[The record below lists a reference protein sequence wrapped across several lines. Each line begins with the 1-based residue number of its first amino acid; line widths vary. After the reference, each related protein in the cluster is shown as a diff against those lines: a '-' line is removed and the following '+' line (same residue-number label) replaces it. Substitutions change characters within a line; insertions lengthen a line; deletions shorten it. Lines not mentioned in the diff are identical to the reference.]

1 MPGGHLYVFMEKYLF
16 RSSIHFIC
24 FELFAY
30 LILNCTRCLCI
41 LDINPLFVVLF
52 SNIFLHC
59 IGCLFILSMVLFPIQ
74 KLLCLIRSV
83 LFLVILVFFFC
94 FRGLIQAYTA
104 MIYVKQHSSMFS
116 SGSLMFSVLTFRSLN
131 HLEFIFYMV

>member
-30 LILNCTRCLCI
+30 LILNCMRCLCI

-83 LFLVILVFFFC
+83 LFLVILVFFC
-94 FRGLIQAYTA
+94 F
-104 MIYVKQHSSMFS
+104 
-116 SGSLMFSVLTFRSLN
+116 VLVFFFALGD
-131 HLEFIFYMV
+131 